1 MSLLELKNISKSY
14 ISKVGNFQV
23 IDKLNLS
30 VGHNQN
36 IFLFGPSGCG
46 KSTLLNLIS
55 GLDNS
60 DTGEIYFNGNL
71 VKNHIELLR
80 DDIGIIFQ
88 DHYLISELNI
98 FDNIKLKSNDTTKI
112 ENILDYFEMTDY
124 KLKYPNQL
132 SNGQKQ
138 RVCVARSLVNSPKLL
153 IADEPTSYL
162 DKENAK
168 LVIDLILNSS
178 RKFNLSTII
187 ASHDISFRP
196 LFDKSYTL
204 EDRSIKECWYHLEIT
219 LIILFVSQI

>member
-14 ISKVGNFQV
+14 ISKVGSYQV
-23 IDKLNLS
+23 IDKLNLT
-30 VGHNQN
+30 VEHNQN

-71 VKNHIELLR
+71 VKNHFELLK

-112 ENILDYFEMTDY
+112 ENILDYFEMTDL

-138 RVCVARSLVNSPKLL
+138 RVCVARSLVNNPKLL

-187 ASHDISFRP
+187 ASHDITFQP

-204 EDRSIKECWYHLEIT
+204 DNKSIKEC
-219 LIILFVSQI
+219 

>member
-14 ISKVGNFQV
+14 ISRVGSYQV
-23 IDKLNLS
+23 IDKLNLT
-30 VGHNQN
+30 VEHNQN

-71 VKNHIELLR
+71 VKNHFELLK

-112 ENILDYFEMTDY
+112 ENILDYFEMTDL

-138 RVCVARSLVNSPKLL
+138 RVCVARSLVNNPKLL

-178 RKFNLSTII
+178 KKFNLSTII

-204 EDRSIKECWYHLEIT
+204 DNKSIKEC
-219 LIILFVSQI
+219 

>member
-1 MSLLELKNISKSY
+1 MSLLELKDISKSY
-14 ISKVGNFQV
+14 LSKVGNFQV
-23 IDKLNLS
+23 IKKLNLS
-30 VGHNQN
+30 VDHNQN

-55 GLDNS
+55 GLDSS
-60 DTGEIYFNGNL
+60 DSGEIYFDGKL
-71 VKNHIELLR
+71 VKNHFDLLK
-80 DDIGIIFQ
+80 DDIVIIFQ

-98 FDNIKLKSNDTTKI
+98 FDNIKLKSNDTRKVEKI
-112 ENILDYFEMTDY
+112 LSYFNLSQF
-124 KLKYPNQL
+124 KFKYPNQL

-162 DKENAK
+162 DKENAN

-178 RKFNLSTII
+178 KKFNLSTII

-196 LFDKSYTL
+196 LFDKSYTI
-204 EDRSIKECWYHLEIT
+204 EDKSIKEC
-219 LIILFVSQI
+219 

>member
-14 ISKVGNFQV
+14 VSKVGNLQV
-23 IDKLNLS
+23 IDKINLS
-30 VGHNQN
+30 VDHNQN

-55 GLDNS
+55 GLDNLDS
-60 DTGEIYFNGNL
+60 GEIYFDGKL
-71 VKNHIELLR
+71 LKNHFDLLK

-98 FDNIKLKSNDTTKI
+98 FDNIKLKSNDTRRIEKI
-112 ENILDYFEMTDY
+112 LSYFDMTNF
-124 KLKYPNQL
+124 KFKYPNQL

-138 RVCVARSLVNSPKLL
+138 RVCVARSLVNKPKLL

-168 LVIDLILNSS
+168 LVIDLILDSS
-178 RKFNLSTII
+178 KKFNLSTII

-196 LFDKSYTL
+196 LFDKSYTI
-204 EDRSIKECWYHLEIT
+204 EDKSIIEC
-219 LIILFVSQI
+219 

>member
-14 ISKVGNFQV
+14 LSKAGNLQV
-23 IDKLNLS
+23 INKLNLS
-30 VGHNQN
+30 VDHNQN

-60 DTGEIYFNGNL
+60 DSGDIYFDGKL
-71 VKNHIELLR
+71 VKNHFDLLK

-98 FDNIKLKSNDTTKI
+98 FDNIKLKSNNTREIEKI
-112 ENILDYFEMTDY
+112 LSYFNMGRF
-124 KLKYPNQL
+124 KFKYPNQL

-138 RVCVARSLVNSPKLL
+138 RVCVARSLVNTPKLL

-162 DKENAK
+162 DKVNAK

-178 RKFNLSTII
+178 KKFNLSTII

-196 LFDKSYTL
+196 LFDKSYTI
-204 EDRSIKECWYHLEIT
+204 EDKSIKEC
-219 LIILFVSQI
+219 

>member
-14 ISKVGNFQV
+14 ISRVGSYQV
-23 IDKLNLS
+23 IDKLNLT
-30 VGHNQN
+30 VEHNQN

-71 VKNHIELLR
+71 VKNHFELLK

-112 ENILDYFEMTDY
+112 ENILDYFQMTDF

-138 RVCVARSLVNSPKLL
+138 RVCVARSLVNNPKLL

-178 RKFNLSTII
+178 KKFNLSTII

-204 EDRSIKECWYHLEIT
+204 DSKSIKEC
-219 LIILFVSQI
+219 

>member
-14 ISKVGNFQV
+14 HSKVGNFPV
-23 IDKLNLS
+23 IKKLNLS
-30 VGHNQN
+30 VDHNQN

-55 GLDNS
+55 GLDSS
-60 DTGEIYFNGNL
+60 DSGEIYFDGKL
-71 VKNHIELLR
+71 VKNHFDLLK

-98 FDNIKLKSNDTTKI
+98 FDNIKLKSNDMRKI
-112 ENILDYFEMTDY
+112 EKILSYFNLSQF
-124 KLKYPNQL
+124 KFKYPNQL

-162 DKENAK
+162 DKENAN

-178 RKFNLSTII
+178 KKFNLSTII

-196 LFDKSYTL
+196 LFDKSYTI
-204 EDRSIKECWYHLEIT
+204 EDKSIKEC
-219 LIILFVSQI
+219 

>member
-14 ISKVGNFQV
+14 ISKVGSFQV

-30 VGHNQN
+30 VEHNQN

-46 KSTLLNLIS
+46 KSTLLNLIT
-55 GLDNS
+55 GLDNL
-60 DTGEIYFNGNL
+60 DKGEIYFNGSL
-71 VKNHIELLR
+71 IKNHFELLK

-98 FDNIKLKSNDTTKI
+98 FDNIKLKSNDATKI
-112 ENILDYFEMTDY
+112 ENILDYFEMTDF

-138 RVCVARSLVNSPKLL
+138 RVCVARSLVNNPKLL

-178 RKFNLSTII
+178 KKFNLSTII

-196 LFDKSYTL
+196 LFDKSYTIDNKL
-204 EDRSIKECWYHLEIT
+204 IKEC
-219 LIILFVSQI
+219 

>member
-14 ISKVGNFQV
+14 ISKVGSFQV

-30 VGHNQN
+30 VEHNQN

-60 DTGEIYFNGNL
+60 DKGEIYFNGNL
-71 VKNHIELLR
+71 IKNHFELLK

-98 FDNIKLKSNDTTKI
+98 FDNIKLKSNNATKI
-112 ENILDYFEMTDY
+112 ENILDYFEMTDF

-138 RVCVARSLVNSPKLL
+138 RVCVARSLVNNPKLL

-178 RKFNLSTII
+178 KKFNLSTII

-196 LFDKSYTL
+196 LFDKSYTI
-204 EDRSIKECWYHLEIT
+204 DNKSIKEC
-219 LIILFVSQI
+219 

>member
-14 ISKVGNFQV
+14 ISKIGSFQV

-30 VGHNQN
+30 VEHNQN

-55 GLDNS
+55 GLDNL

-71 VKNHIELLR
+71 VKNHFELLK

-88 DHYLISELNI
+88 DHYLISERNI
-98 FDNIKLKSNDTTKI
+98 FDNIRLKSNDTTKI
-112 ENILDYFEMTDY
+112 ENILNYFEMTDF

-138 RVCVARSLVNSPKLL
+138 RVCVARSLVNNPKLL

-196 LFDKSYTL
+196 LFYKSYTI
-204 EDRSIKECWYHLEIT
+204 DNKSIKEC
-219 LIILFVSQI
+219 

>member
-14 ISKVGNFQV
+14 LSKVGNFQV
-23 IDKLNLS
+23 IKKLNLS
-30 VGHNQN
+30 VDHNQN

-55 GLDNS
+55 GLDSS
-60 DTGEIYFNGNL
+60 DSGEIYFDGKL
-71 VKNHIELLR
+71 VKNHFDLLK

-98 FDNIKLKSNDTTKI
+98 FDNIKLKSNDTRKI
-112 ENILDYFEMTDY
+112 EKILSYFNMGSF
-124 KLKYPNQL
+124 KFKYPNQL

-162 DKENAK
+162 DKENAN

-178 RKFNLSTII
+178 KKFNLSTII
-187 ASHDISFRP
+187 ASHDLSLIHISEPTRP
-196 LFDKSYTL
+196 
-204 EDRSIKECWYHLEIT
+204 C
-219 LIILFVSQI
+219 

>member
-14 ISKVGNFQV
+14 LSKVGNFQV
-23 IDKLNLS
+23 IKKLNLS
-30 VGHNQN
+30 VDHNEN

-55 GLDNS
+55 GLDSS
-60 DTGEIYFNGNL
+60 DTGEIYFDGKL
-71 VKNHIELLR
+71 VKNHFDLLK

-98 FDNIKLKSNDTTKI
+98 FDNIKLKSNDIRKI
-112 ENILDYFEMTDY
+112 EKILSYFNLSQF
-124 KLKYPNQL
+124 KFKYPNQL

-162 DKENAK
+162 DKENAN

-178 RKFNLSTII
+178 KKFNLSTII

-196 LFDKSYTL
+196 LFDKSYTI
-204 EDRSIKECWYHLEIT
+204 EDKSIKEC
-219 LIILFVSQI
+219 

>member
-14 ISKVGNFQV
+14 ISKVGSFQV

-30 VGHNQN
+30 VEHNQN

-55 GLDNS
+55 GLDNL
-60 DTGEIYFNGNL
+60 DTGEVYFNGNL
-71 VKNHIELLR
+71 VKNHFELLK

-112 ENILDYFEMTDY
+112 ENILNYFEMTDF

-138 RVCVARSLVNSPKLL
+138 RVCVARSLVNNPKLL

-187 ASHDISFRP
+187 ASHDISFQP

-204 EDRSIKECWYHLEIT
+204 DNKSIKEC
-219 LIILFVSQI
+219 

>member
-14 ISKVGNFQV
+14 LSKVGNFQV
-23 IDKLNLS
+23 IKKLNLS
-30 VGHNQN
+30 VDHNQN

-55 GLDNS
+55 GLDSS
-60 DTGEIYFNGNL
+60 DSGEIYFDGKL
-71 VKNHIELLR
+71 VKNHFDLLK

-98 FDNIKLKSNDTTKI
+98 FDNIKLKSNDNRKI
-112 ENILDYFEMTDY
+112 EKILSYFNLSQF
-124 KLKYPNQL
+124 KFKYPNQL

-162 DKENAK
+162 DKENAN

-178 RKFNLSTII
+178 KKFNLSTII

-196 LFDKSYTL
+196 LFDKSYTI
-204 EDRSIKECWYHLEIT
+204 EDKSIKEC
-219 LIILFVSQI
+219 

>member
-14 ISKVGNFQV
+14 LSKVGNFQV
-23 IDKLNLS
+23 IKKLNLS
-30 VGHNQN
+30 VDHNQN

-55 GLDNS
+55 GLDSS
-60 DTGEIYFNGNL
+60 DSGEIYFDGKL
-71 VKNHIELLR
+71 VKNHFDLLK

-98 FDNIKLKSNDTTKI
+98 FDNIKLKSNDTRTIEKI
-112 ENILDYFEMTDY
+112 LSYFNLSQF
-124 KLKYPNQL
+124 KFKYPNQL

-162 DKENAK
+162 DKENAN

-178 RKFNLSTII
+178 KKFNLSTII

-196 LFDKSYTL
+196 LFDKSYTI
-204 EDRSIKECWYHLEIT
+204 EDKSIKEC
-219 LIILFVSQI
+219 

>member
-14 ISKVGNFQV
+14 LSKVGNLQV
-23 IDKLNLS
+23 IKKLNLS
-30 VGHNQN
+30 VDYNQN

-55 GLDNS
+55 GLDSS
-60 DTGEIYFNGNL
+60 DSGDIYFDGKL
-71 VKNHIELLR
+71 VKNHFQLLK

-98 FDNIKLKSNDTTKI
+98 FDNIKLKSNDTKKI
-112 ENILDYFEMTDY
+112 EKILSYFNMGSF
-124 KLKYPNQL
+124 KFKYPNQL

-178 RKFNLSTII
+178 KKFNLSTII

-196 LFDKSYTL
+196 LFDKSYTI
-204 EDRSIKECWYHLEIT
+204 EDKSIIEC
-219 LIILFVSQI
+219 

>member
-14 ISKVGNFQV
+14 LSKVGNFQV
-23 IDKLNLS
+23 INKLNLS
-30 VGHNQN
+30 VDHNQN

-55 GLDNS
+55 GLDSS
-60 DTGEIYFNGNL
+60 DSGEIYFDGKL
-71 VKNHIELLR
+71 VKNHFDLLK

-98 FDNIKLKSNDTTKI
+98 FDNIKLKSNDTRKI
-112 ENILDYFEMTDY
+112 EKILSYFNLSQF
-124 KLKYPNQL
+124 KFKYPNQL

-162 DKENAK
+162 DKENAN

-178 RKFNLSTII
+178 KKFNLSTII

-196 LFDKSYTL
+196 LFDKSYTI
-204 EDRSIKECWYHLEIT
+204 EDKLIKEC
-219 LIILFVSQI
+219 

>member
-14 ISKVGNFQV
+14 LSKVGNLQV
-23 IDKLNLS
+23 IKKLNLT
-30 VGHNQN
+30 VDYNQN

-55 GLDNS
+55 GLDSS
-60 DTGEIYFNGNL
+60 DSGDIYFDGKL
-71 VKNHIELLR
+71 VKNHFQLLK

-98 FDNIKLKSNDTTKI
+98 FDNIKLKSNDTREIEKI
-112 ENILDYFEMTDY
+112 LSYF
-124 KLKYPNQL
+124 KLESFKFKYPNQL

-168 LVIDLILNSS
+168 LVIDLILDSS
-178 RKFNLSTII
+178 KKFNLSTII

-196 LFDKSYTL
+196 LFDKSYTI
-204 EDRSIKECWYHLEIT
+204 EDKSIIEC
-219 LIILFVSQI
+219 

>member
-14 ISKVGNFQV
+14 LSKVGNFQV
-23 IDKLNLS
+23 INKLNLS
-30 VGHNQN
+30 VDHNEN

-55 GLDNS
+55 GLDSS
-60 DTGEIYFNGNL
+60 DSGEIYFDGKL
-71 VKNHIELLR
+71 VKNHFDLLK

-98 FDNIKLKSNDTTKI
+98 FDNIKLKSNDTRKI
-112 ENILDYFEMTDY
+112 EKILSYFNLSQF
-124 KLKYPNQL
+124 KFKYPNQL

-162 DKENAK
+162 DKENAN

-178 RKFNLSTII
+178 KKFNLSTII

-196 LFDKSYTL
+196 LFDKSYTI
-204 EDRSIKECWYHLEIT
+204 EDKSIIEC
-219 LIILFVSQI
+219 